1 MTKQGGRPDLTQ
13 PEASALLGRVFDLDA
28 FNALPPAQASDLSW
42 LPDWMEAANATNKL
56 FTRYGSK
63 PGPQPDLAALQRN
76 MTEYD
81 DQYAAAINFLIRGM
95 AREAVSA
102 TMFMAG
108 LKPAERT
115 RVREEGLTGLRSNNA
130 EFILEAI
137 CSVSGSK
144 PVNTRLVAAAIRD
157 TREVWASFF
166 LPRDR
171 PRVIEQLVGL
181 TKQVPD
187 ETARIDLAAL
197 TAALQAVN

>member
-1 MTKQGGRPDLTQ
+1 
-13 PEASALLGRVFDLDA
+13 
-28 FNALPPAQASDLSW
+28 
-42 LPDWMEAANATNKL
+42 
-56 FTRYGSK
+56 
-63 PGPQPDLAALQRN
+63 
-76 MTEYD
+76 
-81 DQYAAAINFLIRGM
+81 
-95 AREAVSA
+95 
-102 TMFMAG
+102 MAG

-115 RVREEGLTGLRSNNA
+115 RVREEGLTGLRSNTA

-144 PVNTRLVAAAIRD
+144 PVNTRLVAAAIRG